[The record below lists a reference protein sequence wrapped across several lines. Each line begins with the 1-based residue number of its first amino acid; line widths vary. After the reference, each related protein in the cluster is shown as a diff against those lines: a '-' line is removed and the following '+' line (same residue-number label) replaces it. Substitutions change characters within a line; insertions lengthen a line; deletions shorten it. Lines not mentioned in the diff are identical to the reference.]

1 MRARTPRENSEPN
14 LLHSS
19 PCPPAQATRHPILPL
34 RRHKEPHE
42 LLTWWSCREDA
53 ILRLRGTWVLLP
65 WGFAGQRHRSKRSRE
80 RTDRQICTEVR

>member
-65 WGFAGQRHRSKRSRE
+65 WGFAGQRHWSKRSRE